1 MSDPHA
7 QIETERRTV
16 EAMIGIFCRGRHGT
30 KEGLC
35 PDCGELRDYAARRL
49 EQCPL
54 RANKP
59 KCSACPVHC
68 YKPAMRERIR
78 EVMRYAGPRML
89 YRHPILTGKHYLNKN

>member
-1 MSDPHA
+1 MSDPQA
-7 QIETERRTV
+7 QIDTERRTV
-16 EAMIGIFCRGRHGT
+16 EAMIEIFCRSHHGT

-35 PDCGELRDYAARRL
+35 PECRELRDYAARRL
-49 EQCPL
+49 AQCPF
-54 RANKP
+54 RDNKP

-89 YRHPILTGKHYLNKN
+89 YRHPVLTGRHYLKGK